1 MNVNDTS
8 EAPEAQAPAPTAGM
22 ILMQAREAAGLT
34 IDDVAMQLKLAP
46 RQVVAIERDDFA
58 NLPGRTFIRGFVR
71 NYARLLKLDTDAVL
85 GALTGEH
92 ATPAEALF
100 LGMCIE
106 RKLEDRQSEQSYVM
120 QLRNR
125 YPNSP
130 EARAIAS
137 GACQ

>member
-1 MNVNDTS
+1 MRYVMAQN
-8 EAPEAQAPAPTAGM
+8 APPA
-22 ILMQAREAAGLT
+22 
-34 IDDVAMQLKLAP
+34 
-46 RQVVAIERDDFA
+46 
-58 NLPGRTFIRGFVR
+58 
-71 NYARLLKLDTDAVL
+71 DAL
-85 GALTGEH
+85 Y
-92 ATPAEALF
+92 

-130 EARAIAS
+130 EARAIAG